1 VKLKRKIT
9 FIKGKNIK
17 KMRIKLI
24 KIIHHKFRLN
34 DKIKNKL
41 DFYKMIK
48 KNKIKNKKISIKLK
62 KKKTSKDGSMKLV
75 TATLINLQVLLFYYK
90 LTECPSSS
98 HVKTESSFN

>member
-1 VKLKRKIT
+1 
-9 FIKGKNIK
+9 
-17 KMRIKLI
+17 MRIKLI

-62 KKKTSKDGSMKLV
+62 KNKTSKDGSMKLV

>member
-1 VKLKRKIT
+1 
-9 FIKGKNIK
+9 
-17 KMRIKLI
+17 MRIKLI

-48 KNKIKNKKISIKLK
+48 KSKIKNKKISIKLK

-75 TATLINLQVLLFYYK
+75 TATLINLQVNFFFEFNVGVRASLRAPRLIPRASLRAPRLIPRALK
-90 LTECPSSS
+90 LT
-98 HVKTESSFN
+98 TM

>member
-1 VKLKRKIT
+1 MKLKRKIT

-41 DFYKMIK
+41 DFYNMIK

-62 KKKTSKDGSMKLV
+62 KKKR
-75 TATLINLQVLLFYYK
+75 QVK
-90 LTECPSSS
+90 ME
-98 HVKTESSFN
+98 V

>member
-1 VKLKRKIT
+1 
-9 FIKGKNIK
+9 
-17 KMRIKLI
+17 
-24 KIIHHKFRLN
+24 
-34 DKIKNKL
+34 
-41 DFYKMIK
+41 MIK

-62 KKKTSKDGSMKLV
+62 KNKTSKDGSMKLV